1 MRVRTH
7 TNFSDPHYTE
17 SIPFQPFDAT
27 LRDVLRQHYISSVAR
42 WLLGRHDT
50 SVLAMEGNSAWET
63 ALTISNLLDTCD
75 ILREARE
82 CPDLVRQ
89 IEGKVI
95 GATRWLLEKKTA
107 HDDQTFCWE
116 HVTWDTSVI
125 LNALLEV
132 LHRYRTRFSPDE
144 QAEIEGAII
153 GATAWLYRQFEQWE
167 SRVKYPFGPADVAQI
182 ANTVLQM
189 QRQFPNL
196 LERVERQL
204 GSTRWYDLPLR
215 VIQYLLHRRTFRK
228 FMVTDD
234 AGSIEAMGCWWDD
247 FFSTAETVEA
257 LARFHAAALDGSQPQ
272 WLGSITEVKTCLIE
286 CCAFLES
293 TQLDGMWGNHIDT
306 VRILRA
312 YVMIRRLIPQTAE
325 GRASDALIQPEIHI
339 TFKALRWIC
348 DEKQIFDDGSF
359 LHALFLSVFYAGT
372 LIEVYR
378 SWAPCEYSIDKLY
391 DDVVW
396 ASPMRTTPERTMRLA
411 ADISNDNLRNELSLL
426 QTRLSVSQEVADEVN
441 IARTRLTLSF
451 GVIISVVVGSLLL
464 AVSQNTVDLQFSVKQ
479 ASDFLTLL
487 ALTGS
492 TAAVTI
498 GLIWKAKLPKAR
510 RRDNQ

>member
-1 MRVRTH
+1 
-7 TNFSDPHYTE
+7 
-17 SIPFQPFDAT
+17 
-27 LRDVLRQHYISSVAR
+27 
-42 WLLGRHDT
+42 
-50 SVLAMEGNSAWET
+50 
-63 ALTISNLLDTCD
+63 
-75 ILREARE
+75 
-82 CPDLVRQ
+82 
-89 IEGKVI
+89 
-95 GATRWLLEKKTA
+95 
-107 HDDQTFCWE
+107 
-116 HVTWDTSVI
+116 
-125 LNALLEV
+125 
-132 LHRYRTRFSPDE
+132 
-144 QAEIEGAII
+144 
-153 GATAWLYRQFEQWE
+153 
-167 SRVKYPFGPADVAQI
+167 
-182 ANTVLQM
+182 
-189 QRQFPNL
+189 
-196 LERVERQL
+196 
-204 GSTRWYDLPLR
+204 
-215 VIQYLLHRRTFRK
+215 
-228 FMVTDD
+228 
-234 AGSIEAMGCWWDD
+234 
-247 FFSTAETVEA
+247 
-257 LARFHAAALDGSQPQ
+257 
-272 WLGSITEVKTCLIE
+272 
-286 CCAFLES
+286 
-293 TQLDGMWGNHIDT
+293 
-306 VRILRA
+306 
-312 YVMIRRLIPQTAE
+312 MIRRLIPQTAE